1 MPGCARPVGYVP
13 RQTHEC
19 DAAVLVRRHLA
30 EFLGRC
36 EERAGPL
43 PAFVKGELEGFAGCG
58 DFELGF
64 VRTCCRSCGD
74 ELRVPFSCKS
84 RGCCPSCMGRRMA
97 EGAALLVDHVLPAVG
112 YRQWVLSFPG
122 PMAVRLGYDAPLLA
136 AIAGRLARAVMQDM
150 RRGVKQQHGLAS
162 VAALH
167 AGVFTVV
174 QRFRSD
180 LGLYVHLHCL
190 VTDGAYEEQDDGEL
204 RFLAAPPPTPERMT
218 AVLAQV
224 HEVVRAADDDLDI
237 DPALAACVQLSL
249 AGPHLAPDSPSAPPP
264 MTLSAFGMNLHA
276 ATTAD
281 GRDRKQL
288 ERICRYLLRPPFAHD
303 AVTAL
308 PGDRVRVSFKAPWR
322 SGTAHADMD
331 PHQFLARLCALVP
344 PPGFHMTRYYGVL
357 ASHHRLR
364 EHVIPKPAAP
374 PPPQL
379 PLDFALSCDP
389 AESSPTS
396 SPRPRRIGWAK
407 LLARVFALDITR
419 CRTCGGRMRVLE
431 VVSDPDAIARIL
443 HGARAPPAPPPPGQ
457 LLLLP

>member
-1 MPGCARPVGYVP
+1 
-13 RQTHEC
+13 
-19 DAAVLVRRHLA
+19 
-30 EFLGRC
+30 
-36 EERAGPL
+36 
-43 PAFVKGELEGFAGCG
+43 
-58 DFELGF
+58 
-64 VRTCCRSCGD
+64 
-74 ELRVPFSCKS
+74 
-84 RGCCPSCMGRRMA
+84 MGRRMA

-150 RRGVKQQHGLAS
+150 RHRVKQQQHLAS

-167 AGVFTVV
+167 AGVVTVV

-190 VTDGAYEEQDDGEL
+190 VTDGAYEEQNDGEM
-204 RFLAAPPPTPERMT
+204 RFLAAPPPTPTRMT

-224 HEVVRAADDDLDI
+224 HEVIRAADDDLDL

-249 AGPHLAPDSPSAPPP
+249 AGPRPAPDSPSAPPP

-308 PGDRVRVSFKAPWR
+308 PGGRVRVSFKAPWR

-344 PPGFHMTRYYGVL
+344 PPGFHMTRYYGVF

-364 EHVIPKPAAP
+364 EHVIPRPAAP
-374 PPPQL
+374 PHRHSSRWTSPTPTTPPNPRPDPGASPGQSMRRPHACPRGRLRRRRHRPNPPRRPRSPSASSSWPGPVVPLTARPFGDVFTRPRPAAVLTAPLGPRTGRFVALAL
-379 PLDFALSCDP
+379 PLAPRTVPKSPDRALP
-389 AESSPTS
+389 AA
-396 SPRPRRIGWAK
+396 PRAASYFT
-407 LLARVFALDITR
+407 LAPKFPLQN
-419 CRTCGGRMRVLE
+419 
-431 VVSDPDAIARIL
+431 S
-443 HGARAPPAPPPPGQ
+443 
-457 LLLLP
+457 

>member
-1 MPGCARPVGYVP
+1 
-13 RQTHEC
+13 
-19 DAAVLVRRHLA
+19 
-30 EFLGRC
+30 
-36 EERAGPL
+36 
-43 PAFVKGELEGFAGCG
+43 
-58 DFELGF
+58 
-64 VRTCCRSCGD
+64 
-74 ELRVPFSCKS
+74 
-84 RGCCPSCMGRRMA
+84 MGRRMA

-122 PMAVRLGYDAPLLA
+122 PLAVRLGYDAKLLA
-136 AIAGRLARAVMQDM
+136 ALAERLARAVMQDM
-150 RRGVKQQHGLAS
+150 RRVVKQQHGLAS
-162 VAALH
+162 VASLH
-167 AGVFTVV
+167 AGVVTVV

-190 VTDGAYEEQDDGEL
+190 ITDGAYEEQGGGEL
-204 RFLAAPPPTPERMT
+204 RFLAAPPPTPERMM

-224 HEVVRAADDDLDI
+224 HEVIRAADDDLDL

-249 AGPHLAPDSPSAPPP
+249 AGPHLAPGSLSAPPP

-308 PGDRVRVSFKAPWR
+308 PGGRVRVSFKAPWR

-344 PPGFHMTRYYGVL
+344 PPGFHMTRYYGVF

-364 EHVIPKPAAP
+364 ERVIPKPAVP
-374 PPPQL
+374 PPLPQL
-379 PLDFALSCDP
+379 ALDFALADDSP
-389 AESSPTS
+389 ASSPSS
-396 SPRPRRIGWAK
+396 SPRPRRIAWAK
-407 LLARVFALDITR
+407 LLARVFAIDITR
-419 CRTCGGRMRVLE
+419 CRKCGGRMRVLE
-431 VVSDPDAIARIL
+431 VVSDADAIARIL
-443 HGARAPPAPPPPGQ
+443 HGARAPPAPPPLGQ
-457 LLLLP
+457 VLLFP

>member
-1 MPGCARPVGYVP
+1 MPACARPFGYVP

-43 PAFVKGELEGFAGCG
+43 PAFVKGEPWGFAGCG

-136 AIAGRLARAVMQDM
+136 AVAGRLARAVMQDM

-162 VAALH
+162 IAALH
-167 AGVFTVV
+167 AVTVV

-224 HEVVRAADDDLDI
+224 HEVIRAADDDLDI
-237 DPALAACVQLSL
+237 DPALAACLQRSL
-249 AGPHLAPDSPSAPPP
+249 AGPRPAPDSPSAPPP
-264 MTLSAFGMNLHA
+264 MTLSAFG
-276 ATTAD
+276 D
-281 GRDRKQL
+281 GAPSEAWRRRKQG
-288 ERICRYLLRPPFAHD
+288 E
-303 AVTAL
+303 
-308 PGDRVRVSFKAPWR
+308 
-322 SGTAHADMD
+322 
-331 PHQFLARLCALVP
+331 Q
-344 PPGFHMTRYYGVL
+344 
-357 ASHHRLR
+357 
-364 EHVIPKPAAP
+364 KP
-374 PPPQL
+374 
-379 PLDFALSCDP
+379 S
-389 AESSPTS
+389 
-396 SPRPRRIGWAK
+396 
-407 LLARVFALDITR
+407 V
-419 CRTCGGRMRVLE
+419 
-431 VVSDPDAIARIL
+431 
-443 HGARAPPAPPPPGQ
+443 
-457 LLLLP
+457 

>member
-1 MPGCARPVGYVP
+1 
-13 RQTHEC
+13 
-19 DAAVLVRRHLA
+19 
-30 EFLGRC
+30 
-36 EERAGPL
+36 
-43 PAFVKGELEGFAGCG
+43 
-58 DFELGF
+58 
-64 VRTCCRSCGD
+64 
-74 ELRVPFSCKS
+74 
-84 RGCCPSCMGRRMA
+84 MGRRMA

-150 RRGVKQQHGLAS
+150 RHRVKQQQHLAS

-167 AGVFTVV
+167 AGVFTAV

-190 VTDGAYEEQDDGEL
+190 ITDGAY
-204 RFLAAPPPTPERMT
+204 
-218 AVLAQV
+218 
-224 HEVVRAADDDLDI
+224 
-237 DPALAACVQLSL
+237 ACVQLSL
-249 AGPHLAPDSPSAPPP
+249 AGPRLAPDSPSAPPP

-308 PGDRVRVSFKAPWR
+308 PGGRVRVSFKAPWR

-364 EHVIPKPAAP
+364 ERVIPKPAVPP

-379 PLDFALSCDP
+379 ALDFALPDDSP
-389 AESSPTS
+389 ASSPSS
-396 SPRPRRIGWAK
+396 SPRPRRIAWAK
-407 LLARVFALDITR
+407 LLARIFAIDITR
-419 CRTCGGRMRVLE
+419 CRKCGGRMRVLE
-431 VVSDPDAIARIL
+431 VVSDADAIARIL
-443 HGARAPPAPPPPGQ
+443 HGARAPPPPPPLGQ
-457 LLLLP
+457 VLLFP